1 MVEASWLDQTA
12 QTGGKTYSSV
22 ITEFEF
28 GEAKLKLA
36 EHTFFFPFS

>member
-1 MVEASWLDQTA
+1 MVKALWLDQTA
-12 QTGGKTYSSV
+12 QTGGKTYGLV

-36 EHTFFFPFS
+36 KHAFYFPFS